1 MKNKYGVI
9 NETIDEMVTYFSRLY
24 SEHDTNL
31 QGYKAKLFEINVRL
45 DELSRTQNVY
55 ALNTDYR
62 KSVFSPISLEP
73 EENEKER
80 EIKKEIDTLQ
90 AERDSL
96 EYKVNEETIYL
107 KGIDKRLKN
116 LNSSK
121 TELSTLVMDYGKK
134 EEEIRQKDKEI
145 KEQNEKEIKRQDE
158 TKKINLEEAEVK
170 KHLKNILMLSTFD
183 DTYYSTVLDKR
194 IKKVIADNN
203 RKIENVQGY
212 IYSSPGR
219 SKVLLDE
226 IASNQKNMML
236 VIDDQLTRLNYNF
249 DDEKPLK
256 KMLDEYIIK
265 MKDRHSDI
273 PIEVKIDESMHK
285 PGFDRYI
292 VLNKLLGIFFD
303 NIYKHSKAK
312 KISFTAEEKDGT
324 FLFEI
329 YDNGVGLKA
338 NYMNGKEWYSGLNR
352 AKELIYMIN
361 GELSIDGSKGTR
373 VKFKFKNE

>member
-1 MKNKYGVI
+1 MKNKYDVI
-9 NETIDEMVTYFSRLY
+9 TETIDEMVTYFSRLY

-31 QGYKAKLFEINVRL
+31 HGYKAKLFEINVRL

-62 KSVFSPISLEP
+62 KSVFSPISLQP
-73 EENEKER
+73 EENERER
-80 EIKKEIDTLQ
+80 EIRKEIEKLQ
-90 AERDSL
+90 ADRDKF

-121 TELSTLVMDYGKK
+121 TELSTLMMDYGRK

-145 KEQNEKEIKRQDE
+145 KEQTEKEIKLKDE
-158 TKKINLEEAEVK
+158 NKHTQIEEANLK

-194 IKKVIADNN
+194 IKKVLVENN
-203 RKIENVQGY
+203 KKLENVRGY

-226 IASNQKNMML
+226 LSASQKNMTL
-236 VIDDQLTRLNYNF
+236 IIDDQLDRLNYNF
-249 DDEKPLK
+249 DDEQPLK
-256 KMLDEYIIK
+256 DMLKDYIEDMQDK
-265 MKDRHSDI
+265 HPDI
-273 PIEVKIDESMHK
+273 PIESKIDTGMNK
-285 PGFDRYI
+285 PGFDRYV
-292 VLNKLLGIFFD
+292 VLKKLLNVFFD

-312 KISFTAEEKDGT
+312 KIEFSANENDNLFT
-324 FLFEI
+324 FEL
-329 YDNGVGLKA
+329 YDNGIGLKDD
-338 NYMNGKEWYSGLNR
+338 YMKGKEWYTGINR
-352 AKELIYMIN
+352 AKELIFIVN
-361 GELSIDGSKGTR
+361 GTLKIDGSKGTR
-373 VKFKFKNE
+373 ITFTFKNE

>member
-1 MKNKYGVI
+1 MKNKYDVI
-9 NETIDEMVTYFSRLY
+9 TETIDEMVTYFSRLY

-62 KSVFSPISLEP
+62 KSVFSPISLQP
-73 EENEKER
+73 EENERER
-80 EIKKEIDTLQ
+80 EIRKEIEKLQ
-90 AERDSL
+90 ADRDKF

-121 TELSTLVMDYGKK
+121 TELSTLMMDYGRK

-145 KEQNEKEIKRQDE
+145 KKQTEKEIKLKDE
-158 TKKINLEEAEVK
+158 NKHTQIEEANLK

-194 IKKVIADNN
+194 IKKVLVENN
-203 RKIENVQGY
+203 KKLENVRGY

-226 IASNQKNMML
+226 LSASQKNMTL
-236 VIDDQLTRLNYNF
+236 IIDDQLDRLNYNF
-249 DDEKPLK
+249 DDEQPLK
-256 KMLDEYIIK
+256 DMLKDYIDDMQEK
-265 MKDRHSDI
+265 HPDI
-273 PIEVKIDESMHK
+273 PIESKIDTGMNK
-285 PGFDRYI
+285 PGFDRYV
-292 VLNKLLGIFFD
+292 VLKKLLNVFFD
-303 NIYKHSKAK
+303 NIYSKVIK
-312 KISFTAEEKDGT
+312 
-324 FLFEI
+324 
-329 YDNGVGLKA
+329 
-338 NYMNGKEWYSGLNR
+338 
-352 AKELIYMIN
+352 
-361 GELSIDGSKGTR
+361 
-373 VKFKFKNE
+373 

>member
-1 MKNKYGVI
+1 MKNKYDVI
-9 NETIDEMVTYFSRLY
+9 TETIDEMVTYFSRLY

-31 QGYKAKLFEINVRL
+31 QGYKAKLFELNVRL

-62 KSVFSPISLEP
+62 KSVFSPISLQP
-73 EENEKER
+73 EENERER
-80 EIKKEIDTLQ
+80 EIRKEIEKLQ
-90 AERDSL
+90 ADRDKF

-121 TELSTLVMDYGKK
+121 TELSTLMMDYGRK

-145 KEQNEKEIKRQDE
+145 KEQTEKEIKLKDE
-158 TKKINLEEAEVK
+158 NKHTQIEEANLK

-194 IKKVIADNN
+194 IKMVLVENN
-203 RKIENVQGY
+203 KKLENVRGY

-226 IASNQKNMML
+226 LSASQKNMTL
-236 VIDDQLTRLNYNF
+236 IIDDQLDRLNYNF
-249 DDEKPLK
+249 DDEQPLK
-256 KMLDEYIIK
+256 DMLKDYIDDMQEK
-265 MKDRHSDI
+265 HPDI
-273 PIEVKIDESMHK
+273 PIESKIDTGMNK
-285 PGFDRYI
+285 PGFDRYV
-292 VLNKLLGIFFD
+292 VLKKLLNVFFD

-312 KISFTAEEKDGT
+312 KIEFSANENDNLFT
-324 FLFEI
+324 FEL
-329 YDNGVGLKA
+329 YDNGIGLKDD
-338 NYMNGKEWYSGLNR
+338 YMKGKEWYTGINR
-352 AKELIYMIN
+352 AKELIFIVN
-361 GELSIDGSKGTR
+361 GTLKIDGSKGTR
-373 VKFKFKNE
+373 ITFTFKNE